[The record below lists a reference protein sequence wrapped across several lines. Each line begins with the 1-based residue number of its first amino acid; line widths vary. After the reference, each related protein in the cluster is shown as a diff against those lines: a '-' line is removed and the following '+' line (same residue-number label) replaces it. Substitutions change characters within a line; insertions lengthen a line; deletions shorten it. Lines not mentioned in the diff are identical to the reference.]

1 MENIIVKIN
10 QEIEALSKERD
21 ELVTYMQEL
30 SNRFESAKQRIA
42 AINGS
47 LESLS
52 KLIDNGESEE
62 SNDSESQTE

>member
-1 MENIIVKIN
+1 MDNIIVKIN

-52 KLIDNGESEE
+52 KLVDNEESEE
-62 SNDSESQTE
+62 SDDSESKAE

>member
-62 SNDSESQTE
+62 SNDSESQAE